1 MELET
6 YIQTHITYERT
17 RLERNPAASER
28 ARTWISTIES
38 APRSIDAIQLLL
50 DAKEVAMNKTKDAM
64 ELQELDR
71 QWSALFWLQSTIK
84 QISSGKLREALRA

>member
-6 YIQTHITYERT
+6 YIQIHTSYEKT

-28 ARTWISTIES
+28 AKIWIDTVES
-38 APRSIDAIQLLL
+38 APRSVDAIQSLL
-50 DAKEVAMNKTKDAM
+50 DAKEVAMNKTDNPG
-64 ELQELDR
+64 ELQLLDR

-84 QISSGKLREALRA
+84 QLSMGKVQEIL